1 MKKLLGMVVLCLL
14 LSGNTYATN
23 LKPLTQYID
32 EMKGSDDPATLLYL
46 VSRCAA
52 YFNFAATITY
62 KTNKDLSDR
71 FVNMATETNLSAMQ
85 ILVKSLDHSEED
97 ASAAVLSNVNKISN
111 YYLADGKDNHAKTGS
126 YIKGSYIE
134 GDNKI
139 CNEIYSDYLKK

>member
-1 MKKLLGMVVLCLL
+1 MKKLLGIVVLSLFFNVN
-14 LSGNTYATN
+14 SYATN
-23 LKPLTQYID
+23 LKPLTQYLD

-62 KTNKDLSDR
+62 KTNKDLSDK
-71 FVNMATETNLSAMQ
+71 FVNMANETNLSAIQ
-85 ILVKSLDHSEED
+85 ILVKSLDHTAED
-97 ASAAVLSNVNKISN
+97 ASAAVLSNVNKISD

-139 CNEIYSDYLKK
+139 CNEIYTDYLKK